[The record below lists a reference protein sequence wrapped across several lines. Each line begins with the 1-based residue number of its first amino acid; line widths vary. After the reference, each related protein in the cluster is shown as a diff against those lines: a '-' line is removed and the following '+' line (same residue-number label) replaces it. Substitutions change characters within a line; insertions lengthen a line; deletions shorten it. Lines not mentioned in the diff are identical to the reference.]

1 MVTTT
6 IIVAGGD
13 VEGEVSGGEIEEA
26 SGVAEAAGE
35 AGEIGVSEETEEA
48 EEAEEIWVSEEADE
62 ERAAEEA
69 EGHGVVKETLTKR
82 QTHIARRVGAK
93 RAITL
98 QIKPDGDKAQRRISR
113 QTQMHRRPGE
123 GQAPMPGW
131 GVNNSVPQTVWT
143 STEIE
148 RNKRPPDQSAGNAA
162 KKLKSY
168 VLHELEQVRRRVE
181 EWEAGWDEERE
192 GEGVVERAVEGGGLV
207 EKMVWQSE
215 ATFLVV
221 WPAWMWGAAAAAGFG
236 DIGGRSRI
244 DERRFSW
251 AKQMP
256 GQRMVGAEGV
266 VEPE

>member
-1 MVTTT
+1 MCIWGARQQMVRVWERGGAVLRKTVVVMTMEAAIIMAATTTMVTTT

-123 GQAPMPGW
+123 GQAPMP
-131 GVNNSVPQTVWT
+131 
-143 STEIE
+143 
-148 RNKRPPDQSAGNAA
+148 
-162 KKLKSY
+162 
-168 VLHELEQVRRRVE
+168 
-181 EWEAGWDEERE
+181 WE
-192 GEGVVERAVEGGGLV
+192 
-207 EKMVWQSE
+207 
-215 ATFLVV
+215 
-221 WPAWMWGAAAAAGFG
+221 
-236 DIGGRSRI
+236 
-244 DERRFSW
+244 
-251 AKQMP
+251 
-256 GQRMVGAEGV
+256 
-266 VEPE
+266 